1 MLNNLRDAVRQLNR
15 RPGLSIVIIAILG
28 IGIGVTTGVFSL
40 FQQILLRPLP
50 VPEPERLVNLAPEPV
65 PVFSY
70 PMFRDLEARQDVFT
84 GLATYDEIP
93 SNVAYQGVARAGT
106 SMAVSG
112 RYFEVLGLEPALGRL
127 IGSADEPALDD
138 ARVAV
143 LSYAYW
149 RNSLGGDPAV
159 VGRTLTVNG
168 EALTIV
174 GVAPAVFSGTEFASS
189 PQVFVP
195 LTLRFLLRAMPRNQ
209 AQNRFAFG
217 FNVFGRLR
225 PGVELAQAAAS
236 INTLHSAIVAELEP
250 TPAGAANPLPP
261 RTIALLPGGKGQRTE
276 IAATVGQPLTL
287 LLGLTFVVLLVVC
300 SNVAN
305 LLLARGAARANEMAI
320 RGAIGASRGQLL
332 SQLLAEAGV
341 LALIGGL
348 LSLPIAALT
357 LEIIQWLVP
366 AGVVNEFAI
375 ELQPAFILLTVAVSL
390 STVLLFGVAPAV
402 EASRAGARLIA
413 SSPGAHALAGHGSTR
428 FRSAL
433 TTSQIAFSV
442 VLLVLAALFAQSL
455 ANVARVNLGVDV
467 DSLVTFNVAPQRNG
481 YGAERVNAA
490 YSGVEEA
497 LRAVPG
503 VTGVASTAI
512 PLLSDSRFGRGVEG
526 FDVPVS
532 LDDLVPINMVSPGLF
547 ATLGVQLLAGRD
559 FDATDTAS
567 SPSVVIVNQSFVRRF
582 NLGDDV
588 IGRRFRVAGGNGELQ
603 IVGLVAD
610 AASSGS
616 GAKADVP
623 AQYYQ
628 PFSQVGPFAP
638 SRYFY
643 VRSSLDPAALLRTIP
658 QVVAGVDPDL
668 PVDSLRTLEAQ
679 FASNVYVDRLV
690 GVLSASFAILAT
702 LLAAIGL
709 YGMLTYSVTQR
720 TRELGVRLA
729 LGAVPAR
736 LRAMVLKQVGAMT
749 AIGCGVGIAAAI
761 ALGKAVEAMLFGV
774 SGYDPL
780 AFAVAVA
787 VLCLVVLAA
796 SYLPARRASSVAPMA
811 ALRYE

>member
-1 MLNNLRDAVRQLNR
+1 MLTDLRNAVRQLNR
-15 RPGLSIVIIAILG
+15 RPGLSLVIIAILA

-50 VPEPERLVNLAPEPV
+50 VPEPHRLVNLAPSSI

-93 SNVAYQGVARAGT
+93 SNLEYGGVARAGT

-112 RYFEVLGLEPALGRL
+112 GYFAVLGLQPALGRL
-127 IGSADEPALDD
+127 IGAGDEPTLDE

-149 RNSLGGDPAV
+149 RSVGGNPTAI
-159 VGRTLTVNG
+159 GRTITVNG

-174 GVAPAVFSGTEFASS
+174 GVAPATFSGTEFASS
-189 PQVFVP
+189 PQIFVP
-195 LTLRFLLRAMPRNQ
+195 LTLRFLLRGMPRNQ

-217 FNVFGRLR
+217 LNVFGRLR
-225 PGVELAQAAAS
+225 PGIELTQAVAS
-236 INTLHSAIVAELEP
+236 INALHSGIVAELEP
-250 TPAGAANPLPP
+250 TPADAANPIPP
-261 RTIALLPGGKGQRTE
+261 RTIALLPGGRGQRAE

-287 LLGLTFVVLLVVC
+287 LLALTVVVLLVVC
-300 SNVAN
+300 SNIAN

-320 RGAIGASRGQLL
+320 RGAIGASRRQLV
-332 SQLLAEAGV
+332 SQLLAEASV
-341 LALIGGL
+341 LAMIGGV
-348 LSLPIAALT
+348 LSLPTAWLT
-357 LEIIQWLVP
+357 LETIRWLVP

-375 ELQPAFILLTVAVSL
+375 ELRPSFVLLTAAVAL
-390 STVLLFGVAPAV
+390 STVLLFGLAPAV
-402 EASRAGARLIA
+402 QASRASARLIA
-413 SSPGAHALAGHGSTR
+413 SSPGSHSLSGHGSAH
-428 FRSAL
+428 FRSTLA
-433 TTSQIAFSV
+433 TSQIAFSV
-442 VLLVLAALFAQSL
+442 VLLVLAALFARSL

-481 YGAERVNAA
+481 YGPERVDAA

-497 LRAVPG
+497 LTALPG
-503 VTGVASTAI
+503 VTGVASAAI
-512 PLLSDSRFGRGVEG
+512 PLLSDSRFVRGVEG
-526 FDVPVS
+526 FGVPVTGDT
-532 LDDLVPINMVSPGLF
+532 LIPINMVSPGWF
-547 ATLGVQLLAGRD
+547 STLGISLLAGRD

-567 SPSVVIVNQSFVRRF
+567 SPTVVVVNQSFARRF
-582 NLGDDV
+582 NLGDEV
-588 IGRRFRVAGGNGELQ
+588 IGRRFRTGGGNRDLT

-610 AASSGS
+610 AASSGT

-623 AQYYQ
+623 PQYYQ
-628 PFSQVGPFAP
+628 PFTQVGPIAP

-643 VRSSLDPAALLRTIP
+643 VRTSLDPEALMRTIP
-658 QVVAGVDPDL
+658 QVLAGVDPAL
-668 PVDSLRTLEAQ
+668 PVDSLRTLEQQ

-729 LGAVPAR
+729 LGALPGR
-736 LRAMVLKQVGAMT
+736 LRAMVLKQVGVMT
-749 AIGCGVGIAAAI
+749 VIGCTLGIAAA
-761 ALGKAVEAMLFGV
+761 LGVGAAVERMLFGV

-780 AFAVAVA
+780 AFAVGVA

-796 SYLPARRASSVAPMA
+796 SYFPARRASSVAPMA